1 MTDSEHTCTLADAR
15 YYANRLMPYLGRGIF
30 VMEPIETEG
39 LGTFAVDKFWR
50 LYYDPEVAEKW
61 DLDEMAGVVL
71 HETFHLLF
79 HHHKRFELVCPNPTD
94 QDRQRW
100 NIAADLSI
108 NCILA
113 NSSISLPKGSLQPHQ
128 YDFETNLTAEEY
140 YEMLERQ
147 DIPGPSYDPDV
158 ELANGSAVDGEQK
171 SWELDPPEKDDIN
184 LDDNDEKRIR
194 RAMAKEIQQKGPR
207 GRGDQS
213 GEIGALITRLIEPA
227 IDPVYE
233 IFAAVKYAVNSI
245 HGYGQQSFKKRN
257 PRQPKGTLRLPSNSR
272 PVPEVRIL
280 IDTSGSMHMDTD
292 LALAAGVVAK
302 VIAALPREG
311 VQVSCADTQVTNTEK
326 VFRADQI
333 RVIGRGGTRMDDAIE
348 TVDEDKPHPDVIVCI
363 TDGETAWPSEP
374 TKAKLIV
381 CLTNSNGSSAPDWAV
396 ELSLTN

>member
-1 MTDSEHTCTLADAR
+1 MNVSEHTCSLADAR

-30 VMEPIETEG
+30 VMEPIETKG

-61 DLDEMAGVVL
+61 DLDEMSGVVI

-94 QDRQRW
+94 HDRERW

-113 NSSISLPKGSLQPHQ
+113 NSNIRLPDGSLSPHQ
-128 YDFETNLTAEEY
+128 YDLENNLTAEEY
-140 YEMLERQ
+140 YALLDLDPEQDQTERSML
-147 DIPGPSYDPDV
+147 
-158 ELANGSAVDGEQK
+158 NGSAADGQQK
-171 SWELDPPEKDDIN
+171 EWELDPPKADEVN
-184 LDDNDEKRIR
+184 LDSNDEKRLR
-194 RAMAKEIQQKGPR
+194 RAMAKDIQEKGTR
-207 GRGDQS
+207 SRGDQS
-213 GEIGALITRLIEPA
+213 GELGALITRLIEPA

-257 PRQPKGTLRLPSNSR
+257 PRQPKGSLRLPSNSR

-280 IDTSGSMHMDTD
+280 IDTSGSMTMDTD
-292 LALAAGVVAK
+292 LALAAGVVAR

-311 VQVSCADTQVTNTEK
+311 VQVSCADTEVTNTSK
-326 VFRADQI
+326 IFRADQI
-333 RVIGRGGTRMDDAIE
+333 RAIGRGGTRMHVAISNIDQE
-348 TVDEDKPHPDVIVCI
+348 KPHPDVIVCI
-363 TDGETAWPSEP
+363 TDGETEWPDTP
-374 TKAKLIV
+374 TKSKLIV
-381 CLTNSNGSSAPDWAV
+381 CLTGKDGNPAPSWAV
-396 ELSLTN
+396 ELSLTK